1 MLPWGV
7 RIPDKAEP
15 GHADSAPVK
24 PMLGRKVLATTAITA
39 VLWLIVYVVVQSDW
53 LPRMIAT
60 GLAPICAFQKPVSRS
75 CKEARIIGTRYPV
88 AR

>member
-1 MLPWGV
+1 MHWASGILVFVVLWWLVIFAVLPWGV

-39 VLWLIVYVVVQSDW
+39 VLWLVVYFIVQSDW
-53 LPRMIAT
+53 ISFRDM
-60 GLAPICAFQKPVSRS
+60 
-75 CKEARIIGTRYPV
+75 ARHM
-88 AR
+88 

>member
-1 MLPWGV
+1 MHWASGILVFVVLWWLVIFAVLPWGV

-39 VLWLIVYVVVQSDW
+39 VLWLIVYLVVQSDW
-53 LPRMIAT
+53 LSFREM
-60 GLAPICAFQKPVSRS
+60 
-75 CKEARIIGTRYPV
+75 ARHM
-88 AR
+88 

>member
-1 MLPWGV
+1 MHWASGILVFVVLWWLVIFAVLPWGV

-39 VLWLIVYVVVQSDW
+39 VLWLIVYFVVQSDW
-53 LPRMIAT
+53 LSFREM
-60 GLAPICAFQKPVSRS
+60 
-75 CKEARIIGTRYPV
+75 ARHM
-88 AR
+88 